1 MEHGGEELSIQ
12 PRLEEPVPVE
22 TLLQS
27 SSLHLPHGLQS
38 PEGNSSD
45 PGQSPHAHHTC
56 PSTREVLRLC
66 LAPELPIDQ
75 EREELRAVYTGSE
88 QRVQKGQ

>member
-12 PRLEEPVPVE
+12 PRLDELVPVE

-27 SSLHLPHGLQS
+27 SSLHLPLGLQS

-45 PGQSPHAHHTC
+45 PGQSLHTHHTC
-56 PSTREVLRLC
+56 PMR
-66 LAPELPIDQ
+66 
-75 EREELRAVYTGSE
+75 Y
-88 QRVQKGQ
+88 